1 MNSLPMHN
9 QQMKDDNDRLLE
21 GTLPQDPF
29 ADAEPLDPAAPDTA
43 TNEDQDWPDPL
54 PIGPVA
60 DKPVFPVD
68 TLPPWLRDW
77 VTALATALQCPVDL
91 PAMLGLAVLAL
102 CAAKR
107 YKAHV
112 IQGWDEPLNLYV
124 AVALQSGESKS
135 PAFAAAIRPVSNF
148 VTEERRRTDPEIR
161 AAIARADVAAKRT
174 DHLKTRA
181 AKATAPEEYAKSLAL
196 VEEAVLEHAAIE
208 VPVHL
213 RLVLDDVTSESLEAV
228 LRQQGG
234 RIALMSDEG
243 GPFELMGGRYSNGV
257 PNIDVY
263 LKGHNGGNITT
274 DRIGREGGT
283 IHEPAITIGL
293 AVQPDVIA
301 SLRDKKGFRGRGLL
315 ARFLWAMPE
324 SLVGRRDPDPPPV
337 PLEVSQAYED
347 AITSLLR
354 RPTRRDETGEIKP
367 QPMDFSAA
375 AHALVVGLKAKNEGK
390 LGLGGEYEDVADWA
404 NKLAGE
410 TVRIA
415 SLLQLADHALES
427 DASAPLGVG
436 PDPMRRALRI
446 TDYLVTHAQIAF
458 DKMGADPI
466 AELARYVLAWIL
478 RNGVTSFTQRDAY
491 QLLRAGFRTP
501 AEMVPPLELLA
512 DLDAIRRR
520 PDPPRSG
527 PGRPP
532 SPTFDVNPK
541 LHTQNAQNSQKSVP
555 EPTTQNSV
563 NCVNGFGADAPI
575 SAASLEDHENV

>member
-1 MNSLPMHN
+1 MNSLPL
-9 QQMKDDNDRLLE
+9 KDDSDRLLE

-29 ADAEPLDPAAPDTA
+29 ADAEPLDPAAPDTV
-43 TNEDQDWPDPL
+43 TNADQDWPDPL

-161 AAIARADVAAKRT
+161 AAIARADVAAKRA

-181 AKATAPEEYAKSLAL
+181 AKASAPEEYAKSLAL
-196 VEEAVLEHAAIE
+196 VEEAVLEQAAIE

-367 QPMDFSAA
+367 QPMEFSAA

-415 SLLQLADHALES
+415 GLLQLADHAVES

-436 PDPMRRALRI
+436 PDPMHRALRI

-458 DKMGADPI
+458 DMMGADPV
-466 AELARYVLAWIL
+466 AGLARYLLAWIR
-478 RNGVTSFTQRDAY
+478 RNGVTNFTRREAY
-491 QLLRAGFRTP
+491 MPLRARFKQP
-501 AEMVPPLELLA
+501 AELDPPLDLLI
-512 DLDAIRRR
+512 DHEIIRRR

-532 SPTFDVNPK
+532 SPRFDVNPQ
-541 LHTQNAQNSQKSVP
+541 LHAQNAQKS
-555 EPTTQNSV
+555 QNSE
-563 NCVNGFGADAPI
+563 FGPPVGNSVI
-575 SAASLEDHENV
+575 SVRDFRAEPPASASHREDHENA

>member
-1 MNSLPMHN
+1 MNSLPI
-9 QQMKDDNDRLLE
+9 KDDNDRLLE

-29 ADAEPLDPAAPDTA
+29 SDAELLDPAAPDTA
-43 TNEDQDWPDPL
+43 TNEDQNWPDPL
-54 PIGPVA
+54 PISPVSNV
-60 DKPVFPVD
+60 PVFPVD

-107 YKAHV
+107 YQAHV

-124 AVALQSGESKS
+124 AVALKPGESKS
-135 PAFAAAIRPVSNF
+135 PAFAAAIRPVSRF
-148 VTEERRRTDPEIR
+148 VTEEHRRTDPEIR

-196 VEEAVLEHAAIE
+196 VEEAVLEHASID
-208 VPVHL
+208 VPVPL
-213 RLVLDDVTSESLEAV
+213 RLVLDDVTAESLEAV
-228 LRQQGG
+228 LRHQGG

-243 GPFELMGGRYSNGV
+243 GPFELMGGRYSNGI

-263 LKGHNGGNITT
+263 LKGHSGNQITT
-274 DRIGREGGT
+274 DRIGREGGS
-283 IHEPAITIGL
+283 IQEPAITIGL
-293 AVQPDVIA
+293 AIQPDIIA

-315 ARFLWAMPE
+315 ARFLWAIPE
-324 SLVGRRDPDPPPV
+324 SLVGRRAPDAPPV

-347 AITSLLR
+347 AVTSLLR
-354 RPTRRDETGEIKP
+354 RPTRRDETGEIKSR
-367 QPMDFSAA
+367 PMDFSAA
-375 AHALVVGLKAKNEGK
+375 AYELVVGLKAKNEPK
-390 LGLGGEYEDVADWA
+390 LGLAGEFEDVADWG

-415 SLLQLADHALES
+415 GLLQLADHALEP

-436 PDPMRRALRI
+436 TDPMRRALRI
-446 TDYLVTHAQIAF
+446 TEYLVTHAQIAF
-458 DKMGADPI
+458 DMMGADPV
-466 AELARYVLAWIL
+466 AGLARYLLAWIL
-478 RNGVTSFTQRDAY
+478 RNDVTSFTRREAY
-491 QLLRAGFRTP
+491 MPLRARFKQP
-501 AEMVPPLELLA
+501 AELDLPLDLLS
-512 DLDAIRRR
+512 DHEIIRRR

-541 LHTQNAQNSQKSVP
+541 IHAQNAQKSQNSESGP
-555 EPTTQNSV
+555 PAGNSV
-563 NCVNGFGADAPI
+563 NSVYGFGADVLA
-575 SAASLEDHENV
+575 SASHREDHENA